1 MHPSVSAP
9 APAEHF
15 DVVVVGSLN
24 LDLVVRT
31 ERHPAPGETVSG
43 SDYQEFP
50 GGKGLNQAVAAARA
64 GGRVAIVGAVGTD
77 PAGDRLRQV
86 VRTEAIDDRWL
97 TSVAGV
103 ATGRALITVD
113 ADGENSIIVVPG
125 ANAGA
130 TWPAADGP
138 CATVILG
145 QLEIPM
151 ETVAAAFAHG
161 RSRGSTTIL
170 NPSPARPLDPDV
182 LALCS
187 LVVPNEH
194 EIARL
199 GGVSRLF
206 DSGVET
212 VVTTLGSD
220 GVRVERRGDARSLPS
235 FPVAPIDTTGAGDAF
250 CGNLATQ
257 LATGSD
263 LDAALTWASAAG
275 ALATTTPGAVPSL
288 PRRERVAALL
298 DAS

>member
-1 MHPSVSAP
+1 MSAP

-31 ERHPAPGETVSG
+31 DRHPAPGETVSG

-77 PAGDRLRQV
+77 PAGDRLREV
-86 VRTEAIDDRWL
+86 VRAEGIDDRWL
-97 TSVAGV
+97 ISVAGV
-103 ATGRALITVD
+103 ATGRASITVD
-113 ADGENSIIVVPG
+113 ADGENSIVVVPG

-130 TWPAADGP
+130 TWPAADSP
-138 CATVILG
+138 DATVILG
-145 QLEIPM
+145 QLEVPM
-151 ETVAAAFAHG
+151 GTVAAAFAHG
-161 RSRGSTTIL
+161 RSCGSTTIL

-194 EIARL
+194 EIAML
-199 GGVSRLF
+199 GGASRLF

-212 VVTTLGSD
+212 VVTTLGGD
-220 GVRVERRGDARSLPS
+220 GIRVERRGDARSLPS
-235 FPVAPIDTTGAGDAF
+235 FPVSPIDTTGAGDAF

-263 LDAALTWASAAG
+263 LDSALTWASAAG

-288 PRRERVAALL
+288 PRHDRVAALL